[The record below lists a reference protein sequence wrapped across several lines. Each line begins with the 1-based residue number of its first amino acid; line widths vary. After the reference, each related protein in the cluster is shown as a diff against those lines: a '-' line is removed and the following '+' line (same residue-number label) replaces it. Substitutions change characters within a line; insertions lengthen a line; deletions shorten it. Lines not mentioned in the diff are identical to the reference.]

1 MKKRRAGMLI
11 PLGLRETPTGRMKA
25 EGAAAGRAVRMIRA
39 SLCSISLSQVFIV
52 LSLIRALNRR
62 PAALERRHGL
72 FRARS
77 SLRFAFGNSP
87 LGSRSVRFPPVG

>member
-1 MKKRRAGMLI
+1 MKKRRPGLLI

-25 EGAAAGRAVRMIRA
+25 EGAAVAQPGP
-39 SLCSISLSQVFIV
+39 FKV